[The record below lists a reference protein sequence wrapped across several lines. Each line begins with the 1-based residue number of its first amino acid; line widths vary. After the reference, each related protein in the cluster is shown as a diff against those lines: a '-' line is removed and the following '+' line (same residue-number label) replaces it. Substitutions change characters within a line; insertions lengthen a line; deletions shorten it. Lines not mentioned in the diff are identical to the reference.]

1 MSSTS
6 DKWGLFLADTAV
18 TGVPTTGRAWKQDLD
33 EAAEEPPKII
43 YKNSE
48 GEVVATSTAVSQ
60 GATATSTAASKATTE
75 ATSASKTSTPASGN
89 VNKLTKPTNV
99 LNQAA
104 ANTKAKTLLSA
115 DNALE

>member
-33 EAAEEPPKII
+33 EAAEEPVKII
-43 YKNSE
+43 YKNSK
-48 GEVVATSTAVSQ
+48 GEVVATSTST
-60 GATATSTAASKATTE
+60 TAIN
-75 ATSASKTSTPASGN
+75 SKTSTPVSGN
-89 VNKLTKPTNV
+89 INNLTKPTNV
-99 LNQAA
+99 LNKAT
-104 ANTKAKTLLSA
+104 ANNKSKTLLSA